1 MHFFTSHCLWAE
13 GNKMW
18 KPETLQIQHFE
29 TDQNGN
35 GNRQK
40 NIQLS
45 IRLGNKLRLD
55 ILRNVNKTEYFQ

>member
-1 MHFFTSHCLWAE
+1 
-13 GNKMW
+13 MW